1 MGRLIIFK
9 RDNVMYLSKRTRLV
23 FFIVC
28 VSLLLVIS
36 VINFAYRPYIYEN
49 GIYHFYFADTFTNI
63 WGVPIATCLGMA
75 LTQKLVYKEI
85 YYSMAVCLG
94 LICYEVIGLTFD
106 YKDIIATFIGALLS
120 YAINKMVIRYSC

>member
-1 MGRLIIFK
+1 MIF
-9 RDNVMYLSKRTRLV
+9 LFLQ
-23 FFIVC
+23 I
-28 VSLLLVIS
+28 
-36 VINFAYRPYIYEN
+36 P
-49 GIYHFYFADTFTNI
+49 FTNI
-63 WGVPIATCLGMA
+63 LGEFPIATCLGMA
-75 LTQKLVYKEI
+75 LTQKIWVYKEI

>member
-1 MGRLIIFK
+1 MSCSHCGEHCWHGGK
-9 RDNVMYLSKRTRLV
+9 YMQN
-23 FFIVC
+23 
-28 VSLLLVIS
+28 
-36 VINFAYRPYIYEN
+36 INIGKS
-49 GIYHFYFADTFTNI
+49 GIQ
-63 WGVPIATCLGMA
+63 VPFLGTTCLGMA

>member
-1 MGRLIIFK
+1 MFL
-9 RDNVMYLSKRTRLV
+9 Y
-23 FFIVC
+23 
-28 VSLLLVIS
+28 SLLFL
-36 VINFAYRPYIYEN
+36 FYRPYIYEN
-49 GIYHFYFADTFTNI
+49 GIYDFYFADTFTNI
-63 WGVPIATCLGMA
+63 LGVPIAACLGMA

-106 YKDIIATFIGALLS
+106 YKDIIATFIGVLLS

>member
-1 MGRLIIFK
+1 MKMVYMIFILQIPLLIFG
-9 RDNVMYLSKRTRLV
+9 
-23 FFIVC
+23 
-28 VSLLLVIS
+28 
-36 VINFAYRPYIYEN
+36 E
-49 GIYHFYFADTFTNI
+49 
-63 WGVPIATCLGMA
+63 VPIATCLGMA

>member
-1 MGRLIIFK
+1 MGSSYSDLFGHGIDTEI
-9 RDNVMYLSKRTRLV
+9 
-23 FFIVC
+23 
-28 VSLLLVIS
+28 
-36 VINFAYRPYIYEN
+36 
-49 GIYHFYFADTFTNI
+49 GIY
-63 WGVPIATCLGMA
+63 
-75 LTQKLVYKEI
+75 EI